1 MVGPALLGWIA
12 DLTSVQTAL
21 RVNAL
26 AMIAVVAYFGV
37 MARETKHIRVR
48 AEQERRATV
57 AAAWAFVSPEV
68 FWIFGHMQALHG
80 RDIADTAM
88 ATIQIPGLYPVDFQC
103 RAAMTGNCS
112 WFTSQR
118 AGCCVSGVWGVLEA
132 NTGLWASQRVAEV
145 SEYI

>member
-1 MVGPALLGWIA
+1 MGPALLGWIA

-57 AAAWAFVSPEV
+57 AAA
-68 FWIFGHMQALHG
+68 
-80 RDIADTAM
+80 
-88 ATIQIPGLYPVDFQC
+88 
-103 RAAMTGNCS
+103 
-112 WFTSQR
+112 
-118 AGCCVSGVWGVLEA
+118 
-132 NTGLWASQRVAEV
+132 
-145 SEYI
+145 